1 MRRGRSAFYPLL
13 PRRDRAIV
21 FPSSSRSGGAKRR
34 GGLAA
39 FLLSFPLLILRRGG
53 AKRRGG
59 LAAFLLSF
67 PLLILRRGGAKR
79 RGGLAALLLAAL
91 IASEAPAQTASTGSA
106 QPYPSRPVRIIV
118 PFPPGGSTDIL
129 SRALA
134 QKLSEG
140 LSQPV
145 VIDTR
150 PGAGGSIGSEAAA
163 KAAPDGYTL
172 VMGQLGP
179 PPARPAVFKNPPYDP
194 RTEFPP

>member
-59 LAAFLLSF
+59 LVAFLLSF

-91 IASEAPAQTASTGSA
+91 ITSEAPAQTASTGSTQA
-106 QPYPSRPVRIIV
+106 YPSRPARLIV
-118 PFPPGGSTDIL
+118 PLPPGGSTDIL

-134 QKLSEG
+134 QTLSAG
-140 LSQPV
+140 RAQPV
-145 VIDTR
+145 LIDNP
-150 PGAGGSIGSEAAA
+150 PGPGGPIGPP
-163 KAAPDGYTL
+163 AAPK
-172 VMGQLGP
+172 P
-179 PPARPAVFKNPPYDP
+179 PPPRSPPP
-194 RTEFPP
+194 TAHLPPL